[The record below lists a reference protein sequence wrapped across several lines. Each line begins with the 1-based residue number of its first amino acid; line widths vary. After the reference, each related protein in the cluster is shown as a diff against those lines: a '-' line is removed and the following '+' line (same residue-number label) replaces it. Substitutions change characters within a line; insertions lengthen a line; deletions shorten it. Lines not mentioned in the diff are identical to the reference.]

1 MSGCKFVTM
10 ALTIGAVLLSRDSA
24 QAQEKDPHEITSQGV
39 VSEQVREAYTPRD
52 RGVLPGSWKGGE
64 GPALLDCLKRQV
76 QTEEDAI
83 AAVYSAR
90 MSYLEVSPEL
100 AASLYKSQMAWLQF
114 RMRTAGTSE
123 RSHEPAKPQKSFQ
136 NCLLRP
142 QSSSASRLT
151 AGASGFLNLSQSG
164 ERPDR

>member
-1 MSGCKFVTM
+1 M

-24 QAQEKDPHEITSQGV
+24 QAQEKDPHEISSQGV

-64 GPALLDCLKRQV
+64 LPFLDCLKRQV

-123 RSHEPAKPQKSFQ
+123 RSHEPAKPQNPF
-136 NCLLRP
+136 R
-142 QSSSASRLT
+142 T
-151 AGASGFLNLSQSG
+151 AYCGPN
-164 ERPDR
+164 PPPPPV